1 MTQDIVVV
9 EEARSKD
16 EAEAMGFR
24 RFEGMEIPAPHVDP
38 VEPFH
43 DSAQWANHVL
53 PTLRCMAGYRD
64 SGHGTWQIGGGIA
77 LIEDGEESDQPADA
91 VKMQAGNY
99 LGELVDAWHQGAYR
113 AVEQAGS
120 EVDQ

>member
-9 EEARSKD
+9 EEAWSKD
-16 EAEAMGFR
+16 EAEAMGHR
-24 RFEGMEIPAPHVDP
+24 RFRGMEIPAPHVDP

-53 PTLRCMAGYRD
+53 PTLRCMAGFRD
-64 SGHGTWQIGGGIA
+64 SGHGTWQIGGEIA
-77 LIEDGEESDQPADA
+77 LIEDGDESDQPADA